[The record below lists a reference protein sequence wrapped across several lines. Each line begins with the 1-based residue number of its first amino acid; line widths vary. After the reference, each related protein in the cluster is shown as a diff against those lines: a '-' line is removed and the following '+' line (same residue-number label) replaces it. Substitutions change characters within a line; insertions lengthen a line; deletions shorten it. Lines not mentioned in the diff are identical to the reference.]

1 VRRWLDEGKPVVL
14 ASRCPYG
21 EVTPVYAFDGGG
33 ASWNGTTGKVYQ
45 STDGGHSFALV
56 QGSVAANF
64 APNEF
69 GVSTMVANP
78 NAAGDLWVADG
89 NAVYHS
95 TNSGASWTKLSGF
108 ATVAASGSTGALQ
121 GATRIALGKAQSG
134 ASYSAAVYVVGTRG
148 GVWGIWHSDDGG
160 ATWAR
165 FNDDAHQYAGIGVI
179 AGDWSTYG
187 RIYFSGNGRGVIY
200 TN

>member
-1 VRRWLDEGKPVVL
+1 
-14 ASRCPYG
+14 
-21 EVTPVYAFDGGG
+21 
-33 ASWNGTTGKVYQ
+33 
-45 STDGGHSFALV
+45 
-56 QGSVAANF
+56 
-64 APNEF
+64 
-69 GVSTMVANP
+69 MVGNP
-78 NAAGDLWVADG
+78 NASGDLWVADG

-95 TNSGASWTKLSGF
+95 TNSGASWTKIPGF
-108 ATVAASGSTGALQ
+108 GTVAASGSTGALQ

-148 GVWGIWHSDDGG
+148 GVWGILHSDDGG

-179 AGDWSTYG
+179 AGDWNTYG